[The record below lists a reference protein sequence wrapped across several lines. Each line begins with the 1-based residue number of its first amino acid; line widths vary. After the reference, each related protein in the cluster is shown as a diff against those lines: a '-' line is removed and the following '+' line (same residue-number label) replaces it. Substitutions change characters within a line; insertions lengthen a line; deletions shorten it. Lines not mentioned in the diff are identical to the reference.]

1 MSAAILIDT
10 TRCTGCET
18 CVAAC
23 KEENGLAPDR
33 LRPGQ
38 ASIDALSS
46 TRFTTI
52 LRRPGEQYVKQQCR
66 HCLEPA
72 CVSACL
78 VGAMQKTPEGPVVY
92 DPELCMGCRYCMVAC
107 PYSIPR
113 YDWDEPVPYVRK
125 CDMCVDR
132 LRAGELPACVDACP
146 EGVLEYGDR
155 DALLATAHA
164 RIREHPDRYVDNVWG
179 EKEFGGTSVLYLGS
193 AGLGFL
199 SWADGVRTDHLP
211 KLTWAAL
218 KKVPLEVA
226 GMGGLMAGI
235 YWVINRRMTLAARAA
250 EPSGG
255 ATNVEFAGDEATPDE
270 DGPAGSPSPPVSQAL
285 SRGTGE
291 TNDESAGTAPG
302 VEEREPHHD

>member
-10 TRCTGCET
+10 TRCTGCER

-38 ASIDALSS
+38 ASVDALSS
-46 TRFTTI
+46 TRYTTV
-52 LRRPGEQYVKQQCR
+52 LRRPDDHYIKQQCR

-113 YDWDEPVPYVRK
+113 YQWDEPVPYVQK
-125 CDMCVDR
+125 CDLCADR
-132 LRAGELPACVDACP
+132 LRAGDIPACVEACP
-146 EGVLEYGDR
+146 EDALEFGDR
-155 DALLATAHA
+155 DTLLVTARQ
-164 RIREHPDRYVDNVWG
+164 RIAAHPGRYVDHVYG
-179 EKEFGGTSVLYLGS
+179 EKEFGGSSVLYLADIS
-193 AGLGFL
+193 LGFL
-199 SWADGVRTDHLP
+199 SWADGLRAEELP
-211 KLTWAAL
+211 KLSWASL
-218 KKVPLEVA
+218 KKVPWVVA
-226 GMGGLMAGI
+226 GMSGVMGGL

-250 EPSGG
+250 EADGK
-255 ATNVEFAGDEATPDE
+255 ANE
-270 DGPAGSPSPPVSQAL
+270 DPAGK
-285 SRGTGE
+285 
-291 TNDESAGTAPG
+291 APG
-302 VEEREPHHD
+302 AEDQEAHDE